1 MKAHLS
7 PKEQASVSQFLEELE
22 SLKTAE
28 QLKIS
33 NWNLR
38 LAKGLKDESALYE
51 KHGMI
56 RKEFE
61 KISLQMPDLP
71 DGDSKNL
78 LLWKA
83 NTLENKA
90 RVIEDSLARMY
101 IKTHLWD
108 RFELRLQQSCLDTI
122 TAFEAELRKM
132 LKKEKGK
139 SKSQPKAEKPA
150 KA

>member
-1 MKAHLS
+1 
-7 PKEQASVSQFLEELE
+7 
-22 SLKTAE
+22 
-28 QLKIS
+28 
-33 NWNLR
+33 
-38 LAKGLKDESALYE
+38 
-51 KHGMI
+51 
-56 RKEFE
+56 
-61 KISLQMPDLP
+61 
-71 DGDSKNL
+71 
-78 LLWKA
+78 
-83 NTLENKA
+83 
-90 RVIEDSLARMY
+90 MY